1 MVIIPENKAYV
12 IKRGG
17 NYQSDLRFGFHV
29 LNPLFE
35 RVSDVFVLDEQTI
48 TVPAMPSNSIA
59 AKPPS
64 NSIPAMDLTL
74 KVQIHCT
81 FIYYW

>member
-1 MVIIPENKAYV
+1 MVIIPGNKAYV

-35 RVSDVFVLDEQTI
+35 RASDVFVLDEQTI

-59 AKPPS
+59 A
-64 NSIPAMDLTL
+64 MDLTL